1 MTVAAAAGLNEK
13 TKSFLS
19 GPLQSFVDGEY
30 RKLPDAGGIAVYD
43 PATGSSIA
51 EVPNVTAAGI
61 DQAIAAARAA
71 LIGVWASTS
80 PAVRE
85 AMLHKLAD
93 LIEQHIEPLSQLE
106 TLENG
111 KSIGNARAVDV
122 TGSVQWLRYM
132 AGWATKIEGSTL
144 DTSAIAVPRNAQH
157 FACTIKEPVGVVGAI
172 VPWNF
177 PLLMA
182 IWKIAPALTCGCT
195 IVLKPAEETP
205 LTALYLGQLVNEAG
219 FPKGVVNIVTG
230 DGPTTGA
237 ALAKH
242 PGIDKLTFTG
252 STEVG
257 KLIGHAAVDN
267 LARFTLE
274 LGGKSPMLLLS
285 DMDENM
291 EGLLAGLGMFFNQ
304 GQVCTAAT
312 RVLIERKIYD
322 RTLEKLG
329 AVADGMSL
337 GSGLDPKA
345 QINPLVSK
353 AQLER
358 VSGFVERAKKAGATL
373 VAGARSVP
381 EAGYFVAPTILA
393 GLKPQDEAVRDE
405 IFGPV
410 IAALPFDDLDEA
422 IRIAND
428 SRYGLAASV
437 WTRDLGKAFKVVK
450 ALKAGT
456 VWVNSHNTLDPNVP
470 FGGMKQSG
478 IGREHGRA
486 ALDGYLE
493 TKSVIIRYG

>member
-1 MTVAAAAGLNEK
+1 MNIAAAAGLSDK
-13 TKSFLS
+13 TKAFLS
-19 GPLQSFVDGEY
+19 TTFLPFVDGEY
-30 RKLPDAGGIAVYD
+30 RQLPDAGGIAVYD
-43 PATGSSIA
+43 PATGTSIA
-51 EVPNVTAAGI
+51 EVPNVAAAGV
-61 DQAIAAARAA
+61 DQAVAAARAA
-71 LIGVWASTS
+71 LNGAWAATL
-80 PAVRE
+80 PAARE
-85 AMLHKLAD
+85 SMLLKLAD
-93 LIEQHIEPLSQLE
+93 LIQQHIEPLSQLE

-122 TGSVQWLRYM
+122 SGSVQWLRYM

-144 DTSAIAVPRNAQH
+144 DATIPVPPGAQH

-205 LTALYLGQLVNEAG
+205 LTALYLGQLINEAG

-274 LGGKSPMLLLS
+274 LGGKSPMILFS

-291 EGLLAGLGMFFNQ
+291 EGLLAGLAMFFNQ

-312 RVLIERKIYD
+312 RVLIDRKIYD
-322 RTLEKLG
+322 KTLAKLG
-329 AVADGMSL
+329 SVADGMSI

-353 AQLER
+353 TQQER
-358 VSGFVERAKKAGATL
+358 VAGFVERAKKAGASL
-373 VAGARSVP
+373 VAGNRSVP
-381 EAGYFVAPTILA
+381 GGGYFVAPTILA
-393 GLKPQDEAVRDE
+393 GLTPQDEAVRDE

-422 IRIAND
+422 IRIGND

-437 WTRDLGKAFKVVK
+437 WTRDLNKAFKVVK
-450 ALKAGT
+450 SLKAGT

>member
-1 MTVAAAAGLNEK
+1 MNVAAAAGLNENA
-13 TKSFLS
+13 KSFLAA
-19 GPLQSFVDGEY
+19 PMRSFVDGDY
-30 RKLPDAGGIAVYD
+30 RSLPDSGGIAVHD
-43 PATGSSIA
+43 PATGQSIA
-51 EVPNVTAAGI
+51 EIPNVIAAGV
-61 DQAIAAARAA
+61 DQAVAAARAA
-71 LIGVWASTS
+71 LNGSWASTP
-80 PAVRE
+80 PAARE
-85 AMLHKLAD
+85 AMLLKLAD
-93 LIEQHIEPLSQLE
+93 LIEKHIEPLSQIE

-122 TGSVQWLRYM
+122 GGSAQWLRYM

-144 DTSAIAVPRNAQH
+144 DATIPVPPGAQH
-157 FACTIKEPVGVVGAI
+157 FACTLKEPVGVVGAI

-205 LTALYLGQLVNEAG
+205 LTALYLGKLVNEAG
-219 FPKGVVNIVTG
+219 FPKGVVNIITG

-237 ALAKH
+237 ALARH

-274 LGGKSPMLLLS
+274 LGGKSPMILFS
-285 DMDENM
+285 DMDEGM

-322 RTLEKLG
+322 KTLEKLG
-329 AVADGMSL
+329 AIADGMSL

-345 QINPLVSK
+345 AINPLVSK
-353 AQLER
+353 VQQDR
-358 VSGFVERAKKAGATL
+358 VSGFVDRAKKAGARL
-373 VAGARSVP
+373 VSGNRAVP
-381 EAGYFVAPTILA
+381 DRGYFFAPTILD

-410 IAALPFDDLDEA
+410 IAALPFDGLDEA

-428 SRYGLAASV
+428 TRYGLAASV

-456 VWVNSHNTLDPNVP
+456 VWVNSHNTVDPNVP

>member
-1 MTVAAAAGLNEK
+1 MNIAAAAGLSDK
-13 TKSFLS
+13 TKAFLS
-19 GPLQSFVDGEY
+19 TTFLPFVDGEY
-30 RKLPDAGGIAVYD
+30 RQLPDAGGIAVYD
-43 PATGSSIA
+43 PATGTSIA
-51 EVPNVTAAGI
+51 EVPNVAAAGV
-61 DQAIAAARAA
+61 DQAVAAARAA
-71 LIGVWASTS
+71 LNGAWAATP
-80 PAVRE
+80 PAARE
-85 AMLHKLAD
+85 SMLLKLAD
-93 LIEQHIEPLSQLE
+93 LIQQHIEPLSQLE

-122 TGSVQWLRYM
+122 SGSVQWLRYM

-144 DTSAIAVPRNAQH
+144 DATIPVPPGAQH

-205 LTALYLGQLVNEAG
+205 LTALYLGQLINEAG

-274 LGGKSPMLLLS
+274 LGGKSPMILFS

-312 RVLIERKIYD
+312 RVLIDRKIYD
-322 RTLEKLG
+322 KTLAKLG
-329 AVADGMSL
+329 SVADGMSI

-353 AQLER
+353 TQQER
-358 VSGFVERAKKAGATL
+358 VAGFVERAKKAGASL
-373 VAGARSVP
+373 VAGNRSVP
-381 EAGYFVAPTILA
+381 GGGYFVAPTILA
-393 GLKPQDEAVRDE
+393 GLTPQDEAVRDE

-422 IRIAND
+422 IRIGND

-437 WTRDLGKAFKVVK
+437 WTRDLNKAFKVVK
-450 ALKAGT
+450 SLKAGT

>member
-1 MTVAAAAGLNEK
+1 MNIAAAAGLSDK
-13 TKSFLS
+13 TKAFLS
-19 GPLQSFVDGEY
+19 TTFLPFVDGEY
-30 RKLPDAGGIAVYD
+30 RQLPDAGGIAVYD
-43 PATGSSIA
+43 PATGTSIA
-51 EVPNVTAAGI
+51 EVPNVAAAGV
-61 DQAIAAARAA
+61 DQAVAAARAA
-71 LIGVWASTS
+71 LNGAWAATP
-80 PAVRE
+80 PAARE
-85 AMLHKLAD
+85 SMLLKLAD
-93 LIEQHIEPLSQLE
+93 LIQQHIEPLSQLE

-122 TGSVQWLRYM
+122 SGSVQWLRYM

-144 DTSAIAVPRNAQH
+144 DATIPVPPGAQH

-205 LTALYLGQLVNEAG
+205 LTALYLGQLINEAG

-274 LGGKSPMLLLS
+274 LGGKSPMILFS

-291 EGLLAGLGMFFNQ
+291 EGLLAGLAMFFNQ

-312 RVLIERKIYD
+312 RVLIDRKIYD
-322 RTLEKLG
+322 KTLAKLG
-329 AVADGMSL
+329 SVADGMSI

-353 AQLER
+353 TQQER
-358 VSGFVERAKKAGATL
+358 VAGFVERAKKAGASL
-373 VAGARSVP
+373 VAGNRSVP
-381 EAGYFVAPTILA
+381 GGGYFVAPTILA
-393 GLKPQDEAVRDE
+393 GLTPQDEAVRDE

-422 IRIAND
+422 IRIGND

-437 WTRDLGKAFKVVK
+437 WTRDLNKAFKVVK
-450 ALKAGT
+450 SLKAGT

>member
-1 MTVAAAAGLNEK
+1 MTVAAATGLNEK
-13 TKSFLS
+13 AKSFLS
-19 GPLQSFVDGEY
+19 GSLLSYVDGDY
-30 RKLPDAGGIAVYD
+30 RKLPEAGGVAVYD
-43 PATGSSIA
+43 PATGTSIA

-61 DQAIAAARAA
+61 DQAVKAARAA
-71 LIGVWASTS
+71 LNGPWATTP
-80 PAVRE
+80 PAARE

-93 LIEQHIEPLSQLE
+93 LIEQHVEPLSQLE

-122 TGSVQWLRYM
+122 GGSAQWLRYM
-132 AGWATKIEGSTL
+132 AGWSTKIEGSTL
-144 DTSAIAVPRNAQH
+144 DASIPVPPGAQH
-157 FACTIKEPVGVVGAI
+157 FACTVMEPVGVVGAI

-195 IVLKPAEETP
+195 VVLKPAEETP
-205 LTALYLGQLVNEAG
+205 LTALYLGKLVAEAG
-219 FPKGVVNIVTG
+219 FPAGVVNIVTG

-274 LGGKSPMLLLS
+274 LGGKSPMILFA
-285 DMDENM
+285 DMDEGM

-312 RVLIERKIYD
+312 RVLIEKKIYD
-322 RTLEKLG
+322 KTLDALG
-329 AVADGMSL
+329 AVADSMSL

-345 QINPLVSK
+345 MINPLVSK
-353 AQLER
+353 AQHER
-358 VSGFVERAKKAGATL
+358 VNGFVERAKKAGARL
-373 VAGARSVP
+373 VCGNRALP
-381 EAGYFVAPTILA
+381 ERGYFVAPTILD

-410 IAALPFDDLDEA
+410 IAALPFEDLDEA
-422 IRIAND
+422 VKIAND
-428 SRYGLAASV
+428 TRYGLAASV
-437 WTRDLGKAFKVVK
+437 WTRDLGKAFRTMK

-456 VWVNSHNTLDPNVP
+456 VWINSHNTVDPNVP

-493 TKSVIIRYG
+493 SKSVIIRYG

>member
-1 MTVAAAAGLNEK
+1 MNIAAAAGLHEK

-19 GPLQSFVDGEY
+19 GPLLSFVDGDY
-30 RKLPDAGGIAVYD
+30 RKLPEAGGIAVYD
-43 PATGSSIA
+43 PSTGTSIA
-51 EVPNVTAAGI
+51 EVPNVTAEGVDKAV
-61 DQAIAAARAA
+61 AAARAA
-71 LIGVWASTS
+71 LNGPWATTV
-80 PAVRE
+80 PAARE
-85 AMLHKLAD
+85 AMLLKLAD
-93 LIEQHIEPLSQLE
+93 LIEQHAEPLSQIE

-122 TGSVQWLRYM
+122 GGSAQWLRYM

-144 DTSAIAVPRNAQH
+144 DASIPVPPGAQH

-195 IVLKPAEETP
+195 VVLKPAEETP
-205 LTALYLGQLVNEAG
+205 LTALYLGRLVAEAG
-219 FPKGVVNIVTG
+219 IPNGVVNVVTG

-242 PGIDKLTFTG
+242 PGVDKLTFTG

-274 LGGKSPMLLLS
+274 LGGKSPMILFS
-285 DMDENM
+285 DMDEGM

-312 RVLIERKIYD
+312 RVLIEKKIYD

-329 AVADGMSL
+329 AVADSMSL

-345 QINPLVSK
+345 AINPLVSK
-353 AQLER
+353 AQHERVNGFLER
-358 VSGFVERAKKAGATL
+358 ARKAGARL
-373 VAGARSVP
+373 VCGERALP
-381 EAGYFVAPTILA
+381 ERGYFVAPTILD

-410 IAALPFDDLDEA
+410 IAALPFEGLDEA

-428 SRYGLAASV
+428 TRYGLAASV
-437 WTRDLGKAFKVVK
+437 WTRDLGKAFKVTK

-456 VWVNSHNTLDPNVP
+456 VWVNSHNTVDPNVP

>member
-1 MTVAAAAGLNEK
+1 MNIAAAAGLNDK

-19 GPLQSFVDGEY
+19 APMLSFVDGEY

-43 PATGSSIA
+43 PATGTSIA
-51 EVPNVTAAGI
+51 EVPNVAAAGI
-61 DQAIAAARAA
+61 DQAVAAARAA
-71 LIGVWASTS
+71 LTGAWATTS
-80 PAVRE
+80 PAARE
-85 AMLHKLAD
+85 AMLHKLAN
-93 LIEQHIEPLSQLE
+93 LIEQHIEPLSQIE

-111 KSIGNARAVDV
+111 KSIGNSRAVDV

-157 FACTIKEPVGVVGAI
+157 FACTLKEPVGVVGAI

-205 LTALYLGQLVNEAG
+205 LTALYLGQLINEAG

-274 LGGKSPMLLLS
+274 LGGKSPMILLS
-285 DMDENM
+285 DMDE
-291 EGLLAGLGMFFNQ
+291 G
-304 GQVCTAAT
+304 
-312 RVLIERKIYD
+312 IERKIYD
-322 RTLEKLG
+322 KTLAALG
-329 AVADGMSL
+329 SVADGMSL

-353 AQLER
+353 AQQDR
-358 VSGFVERAKKAGATL
+358 VTGFVERAKKAGASL
-373 VAGARSVP
+373 VAGNRSVP
-381 EAGYFVAPTILA
+381 DAGYFVAPTILA

-478 IGREHGRA
+478 IGREHGKA

-493 TKSVIIRYG
+493 TKSVIVRYG

>member
-1 MTVAAAAGLNEK
+1 MTIAAAAGLNE
-13 TKSFLS
+13 TARNFLS
-19 GPLQSFVDGEY
+19 GPLLSFVDGEY
-30 RKLPDAGGIAVYD
+30 RALPDAGGIAVHD
-43 PATGSSIA
+43 PATGSPIA

-61 DQAIAAARAA
+61 DQAVTAARAA
-71 LIGVWASTS
+71 LDGAWAATP
-80 PAVRE
+80 PAARE
-85 AMLHKLAD
+85 AMLMKLAD
-93 LIEQHIEPLSQLE
+93 LIQQHIEPLSQLE

-111 KSIGNARAVDV
+111 KSVGNARAVDV
-122 TGSVQWLRYM
+122 GGSVQWLRYM
-132 AGWATKIEGSTL
+132 AGWATKIEGTTL
-144 DTSAIAVPRNAQH
+144 DATIPIPPCAQH
-157 FACTIKEPVGVVGAI
+157 FACTLKEPVGVVGAI

-205 LTALYLGQLVNEAG
+205 LTALYLGKLLNEAG

-237 ALAKH
+237 ALARH

-274 LGGKSPMLLLS
+274 LGGKSPMILFS
-285 DMDENM
+285 DMDEGM

-312 RVLIERKIYD
+312 RVLIDRKIYD
-322 RTLEKLG
+322 KTLEKLG
-329 AVADGMSL
+329 SVADGMSL

-353 AQLER
+353 AQQER
-358 VSGFVERAKKAGATL
+358 VGGFVERAKKAGASL
-373 VAGARSVP
+373 VSGNRSVP
-381 EAGYFVAPTILA
+381 GGGYFVAPTILA

-437 WTRDLGKAFKVVK
+437 WTRDLNKAFKVVK

-493 TKSVIIRYG
+493 TKSVIIRYA